1 MNEFSRLEKLA
12 KQLKLEYPKGTR
24 IELEQM
30 GSDPRPIESGMRG
43 TVDHVDDLAT
53 IHCVFDNGRRLGL
66 IYDEDQFHKLTPREV
81 FEEKLEK
88 VSEEKQVRFIDKVN
102 KEAMPCFEWVGMR
115 HAYQTGDMSCPTDF
129 LKLLYEK
136 FLEVYD
142 PVLESGMG
150 MVTVPG
156 VVETADGT
164 VYVALIDIDV
174 DSSGE
179 HWGTAF
185 FTPEGILQDHDEE
198 SWSKIRPFIPY
209 KYWYAPTIEN
219 DCHVDWDECPDVVR
233 EMLSEATGEDF
244 FIEGG
249 ISY

>member
-88 VSEEKQVRFIDKVN
+88 ISEEKQVRFIDTSKGIDKADVTDHSQPVTVTLLVN
-102 KEAMPCFEWVGMR
+102 QEQAE
-115 HAYQTGDMSCPTDF
+115 
-129 LKLLYEK
+129 LLSEYEK
-136 FLEVYD
+136 TASMHFTLEYRGD
-142 PVLESGMG
+142 SA
-150 MVTVPG
+150 
-156 VVETADGT
+156 TAQQYLDEQQA
-164 VYVALIDIDV
+164 YF
-174 DSSGE
+174 DSKAGKE
-179 HWGTAF
+179 
-185 FTPEGILQDHDEE
+185 
-198 SWSKIRPFIPY
+198 R
-209 KYWYAPTIEN
+209 
-219 DCHVDWDECPDVVR
+219 
-233 EMLSEATGEDF
+233 
-244 FIEGG
+244 
-249 ISY
+249 